1 MHVFKE
7 FDRDTLPYIV
17 EDDGRIFDSRVK
29 EWVAKLEKLN
39 NCHILA
45 MIEN

>member
-1 MHVFKE
+1 MFKE
-7 FDRDTLPYIV
+7 FDRDTLPYIM

-45 MIEN
+45 VIEN